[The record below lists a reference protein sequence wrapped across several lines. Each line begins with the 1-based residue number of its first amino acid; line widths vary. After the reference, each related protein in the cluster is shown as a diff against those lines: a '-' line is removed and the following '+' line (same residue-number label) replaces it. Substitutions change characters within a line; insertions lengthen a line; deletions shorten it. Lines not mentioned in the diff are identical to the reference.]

1 MTTPRW
7 RLILNG
13 KSAGDDDLQLA
24 GDEVHA
30 AHLLLHEAAEV
41 EPVVQHVQA
50 LRPQA
55 GLRLS
60 VEQRSVAAD
69 HAARALDE
77 PAVADQLEEQRQA
90 AEAARTAA
98 AEAAKAKAATPK
110 TPAPTS
116 PAKAAN
122 PAAPPADAKA
132 DEPASLWD

>member
-1 MTTPRW
+1 MKARPTSSNPAKPARSRSRRAPRTSTPNSLLGQ
-7 RLILNG
+7 LI
-13 KSAGDDDLQLA
+13 
-24 GDEVHA
+24 
-30 AHLLLHEAAEV
+30 
-41 EPVVQHVQA
+41 
-50 LRPQA
+50 
-55 GLRLS
+55 
-60 VEQRSVAAD
+60 
-69 HAARALDE
+69 AARKTL
-77 PAVADQLEEQRQA
+77 ADQLEEQRQA